1 MDSWY
6 WLLFLIEGLLQM
18 HYLHHYFSIFY
29 FYRTHHHKKLGDFVM
44 KLKYFLQILE
54 QFDVESE
61 IEFDVKS
68 IETIEDFGRLS
79 DVYSD
84 DGSVIIELR

>member
-1 MDSWY
+1 
-6 WLLFLIEGLLQM
+6 
-18 HYLHHYFSIFY
+18 
-29 FYRTHHHKKLGDFVM
+29 M

-68 IETIEDFGRLS
+68 IETIVDFAHLS
-79 DVYSD
+79 DVYD
-84 DGSVIIELR
+84 DGDVIVIELR

>member
-1 MDSWY
+1 
-6 WLLFLIEGLLQM
+6 
-18 HYLHHYFSIFY
+18 
-29 FYRTHHHKKLGDFVM
+29 M

-61 IEFDVKS
+61 IEFDVKAIES
-68 IETIEDFGRLS
+68 IVDFGRLS

-84 DGSVIIELR
+84 EETVVIEIR